1 MKSLL
6 RLLQRLLP
14 EPSRPIPVPVPR
26 ILRLFALVA
35 VLAMAATPATAQ
47 LRGEGAL
54 SVLFGVPQN
63 SFSTQVNGA
72 GIGIGFFGGVS
83 SRRSPILVGADLGFL
98 IYGYERR
105 SEPFSYTIPDVY
117 VDVVTSNNIF
127 LGHFLVR
134 LRPPTGPVR
143 PYAEA
148 LFGMKYLFTTTEIRN
163 EWYYD
168 DDPIAVSTNFDDAA
182 PSYGL
187 GGGIDLQISRGGG
200 RGRPALMLHA
210 GVRYLFGGEAAYLR
224 EGSIRREVGRVRY
237 DVARSET
244 DLLINEF
251 GISMRF

>member
-1 MKSLL
+1 MKSIL

-14 EPSRPIPVPVPR
+14 EPSRPIPVPVYR
-26 ILRLFALVA
+26 SFRLLALVVALIA
-35 VLAMAATPATAQ
+35 VAPATAQ
-47 LRGEGAL
+47 VRGEGAL
-54 SVLFGVPQN
+54 SVIFGVPQN
-63 SFSTQVNGA
+63 GFSTQVDGA

-83 SRRSPILVGADLGFL
+83 GRRSPILVGADLGFL

-105 SEPFSYTIPDVY
+105 SEPFSYSIPDVY

-168 DDPIAVSTNFDDAA
+168 DEPIAVSTNFDDAA

-187 GGGIDLQISRGGG
+187 GGGIDLQISRGRG

-210 GVRYLFGGEAAYLR
+210 GVRYLIGGQADYLR
-224 EGSIRREVGRVRY
+224 EGSIRREFGRVGY